1 MPFEEKYRQLIDAK
15 IPLIKRFAWN
25 KKIWIYGAGK
35 CGRIALKILEEQNIK
50 VAGFIDRNAELLQEV
65 ERLPVKSIIH
75 MNAKQDY
82 IIVCLKVYDPMVIEV
97 CERQGYTKTDY
108 FYILDEPSF
117 SKVDFEYRGC
127 HIGRYTYGY
136 KGLLEED
143 PLAQRIGRFCSI
155 NNTARIWNNHP
166 LDYVTTHPFLDS
178 IQFCSWEEM
187 DKRDKFIRKYGKY
200 HENAPFEN
208 SALRDN
214 RPVIIGNDVWI
225 GANAIILP
233 GVRIGDGAVIAA
245 GAVVTKDVDDYAI
258 VGGVP
263 ARVIRYRFQEEE
275 ISKFCEIQWWNWD
288 IEKIMDNLELFYQPE
303 KFLSIYG

>member
-1 MPFEEKYRQLIDAK
+1 MPFAKEYTQLVYEK
-15 IPLIKRFAWN
+15 IPLIKRFAQN
-25 KKIWIYGAGK
+25 KMIWIYGAGK
-35 CGRIALKILEEQNIK
+35 CGRIALRVLEEQNIK

-65 ERLPVKSIIH
+65 ENLPVKSLIH

-82 IIVCLKVYDPMVIEV
+82 IIVCLKTYDTTVIEI
-97 CERQGYTKTDY
+97 CERQGYTKADY

-117 SKVDFEYRGC
+117 CKVDFEYRGC

-136 KGLLEED
+136 EGLLKED
-143 PLAQRIGRFCSI
+143 PLARQIGRFCSI
-155 NNTARIWNNHP
+155 NSTARIWNNHP
-166 LDYVTTHPFLDS
+166 LDYVTTHPFLDN

-187 DKRDKFIRKYGKY
+187 VKRDIFMQKYGKY
-200 HENAPFEN
+200 RENAPYEN

-214 RPVIIGNDVWI
+214 RPVVIGNDVWI
-225 GANAIILP
+225 GANVIILP
-233 GVRIGDGAVIAA
+233 GVHIGDGAVIAA

-263 ARVIRYRFQEEE
+263 AKVIRYRFKEKD
-275 ISKFCEIQWWNWD
+275 ILKFREIQWWNWD